1 MVIRSFL
8 KMNNDDRK
16 SALDDFK
23 SFRFI
28 TTTGF
33 ILIGAFLTHIGFL
46 IAIRIIEVIGIVFF
60 ALGGILSVTYMW
72 NKSKTKSVIL
82 LAIIALPLWFMLN

>member
-1 MVIRSFL
+1 MITRSYL

-16 SALDDFK
+16 SALNDFK
-23 SFRFI
+23 SCRFL

-33 ILIGAFLTHIGFL
+33 MLIGAFLTHIGFL
-46 IAIRIIEVIGIVFF
+46 IAIRLIEVIGIVFF

-82 LAIIALPLWFMLN
+82 LALIALPLWFMLN

>member
-1 MVIRSFL
+1 MITRSYL

-16 SALDDFK
+16 SALNDFK
-23 SFRFI
+23 SSRFI

-33 ILIGAFLTHIGFL
+33 MLIGAFFTHIGFL
-46 IAIRIIEVIGIVFF
+46 IAIRLIEVIGIVFF

-82 LAIIALPLWFMLN
+82 LALIALPLWFMLN